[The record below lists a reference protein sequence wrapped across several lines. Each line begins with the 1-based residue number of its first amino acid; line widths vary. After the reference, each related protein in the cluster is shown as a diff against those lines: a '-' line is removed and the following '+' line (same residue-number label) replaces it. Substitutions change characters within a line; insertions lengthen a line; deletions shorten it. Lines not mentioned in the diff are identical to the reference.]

1 MKKLITSLAVTSVLA
16 TSALS
21 FQASAVEGLSA
32 NAAMTSNY
40 LWRGVGQTQ
49 LETCVGEDENI
60 CINSTSKAAISGGI
74 DYATDSGFYV
84 GTWVSNAS
92 WADGMSYELDLYGGY
107 GADINDS
114 MSYDVGYIYYAYP
127 DADEHVNFSEVY
139 GSFTFSNLTLG
150 VAILTSADG
159 FDAGDSIYA
168 SADYSLTLDNDAELA
183 FHLGSYT
190 GDFSADY
197 IDYGVSLSKDGFTLG
212 ASATDLDGTD
222 GDVKFYVA
230 YSMDIDL

>member
-1 MKKLITSLAVTSVLA
+1 MKKLITTLAVTSALA

-21 FQASAVEGLSA
+21 FQAAAVEGLSA
-32 NAAMTSNY
+32 NVAMTSNY
-40 LWRGVGQTQ
+40 LWRGVTQ
-49 LETCVGEDENI
+49 NNND
-60 CINSTSKAAISGGI
+60 AAISGGI
-74 DYATDSGFYV
+74 DYAADSGFYA

-114 MSYDVGYIYYAYP
+114 MSYDVGFIYYAYP
-127 DADEHVNFSEVY
+127 DETSGDADFSEVY

-150 VAILTSADG
+150 LSVLTSAEG
-159 FDAGDSIYA
+159 ADAGDSIYA
-168 SADYSLTLDNDAELA
+168 SADYSLTLGNDAEVA
-183 FHLGSYT
+183 FHLGSYS
-190 GDFSADY
+190 GDFLADDY

-212 ASATDLDGTD
+212 ASATDIDGAD

-230 YSMDIDL
+230 YSMDINL

>member
-21 FQASAVEGLSA
+21 FQASAVDGLSA
-32 NAAMTSNY
+32 NVAMTSNY
-40 LWRGVGQTQ
+40 LWRGATQ
-49 LETCVGEDENI
+49 NGDD
-60 CINSTSKAAISGGI
+60 AAISGGI
-74 DYATDSGFYV
+74 DYAADSGFYA
-84 GTWVSNAS
+84 GTWVSNVS
-92 WADGMSYELDLYGGY
+92 SGYELDLYGGY
-107 GADINDS
+107 GANINDS
-114 MSYDVGYIYYAYP
+114 MSYDVGFIYYAYP
-127 DADEHVNFSEVY
+127 DTIAGDADFSEVY

-150 VAILTSADG
+150 VAVLTSAEG

-168 SADYSLTLDNDAELA
+168 SADYSLTLGNDAEVA

-212 ASATDLDGTD
+212 VSSTDLDD
-222 GDVKFYVA
+222 AAGDVKFYVG
-230 YSMDIDL
+230 YSMGIDL